1 MDEAIKWAQLLSPLL
16 TVGVAII
23 ALRAWYWQLVA
34 KRRFEVAEQAMTVF
48 EGANDALSG
57 IRSRV
62 SFGVEEE
69 RVEVPPYLDG
79 DEKRLHR
86 KYGIYFDRAN
96 DRAEAF
102 KSIRLTQVLCELH
115 ISKSAADALNTL
127 LQVRHK
133 ALAAVHML
141 IIDNPALHQQQ
152 EPEKRDA
159 MLKRNRAYEDDL
171 LENRGTGDK
180 PMPTDRL
187 SQQLEDARATL
198 EAECRPLLREQSL
211 REFLWG
217 RRHV

>member
-1 MDEAIKWAQLLSPLL
+1 M
-16 TVGVAII
+16 
-23 ALRAWYWQLVA
+23 
-34 KRRFEVAEQAMTVF
+34 
-48 EGANDALSG
+48 
-57 IRSRV
+57 
-62 SFGVEEE
+62 
-69 RVEVPPYLDG
+69 
-79 DEKRLHR
+79 
-86 KYGIYFDRAN
+86 
-96 DRAEAF
+96 
-102 KSIRLTQVLCELH
+102 
-115 ISKSAADALNTL
+115 NTL